1 MPFSRSA
8 QSDRRRR
15 VMREAVAADASFASE
30 SVRARRKRTLER
42 QLGEEADLSR
52 DRNDPGYS
60 QAVRRACQQRL
71 VQLIPVRRSRLWM
84 AIGMAW
90 LLWSGLLVAHYFIHI
105 RSTLPIADWPVS
117 YLLHLRSPH
126 GIAHWLGS
134 QLWMLTGLA
143 AFMVFQLRK
152 HKLDDYRAKY
162 RLWAVLAL
170 AAWFSSLD
178 VSSSALYLLGRTLDP
193 WTTREI
199 GYSGWTLVLA
209 SFAAVIG
216 VLGLRLCSELK
227 VAPLGLIF
235 WLTGLIA
242 WASSALLGTG
252 LVKSPWESA
261 MTDLIVGGT
270 WLGGI
275 LAVFLAAGIYLRHI
289 YMEAQ
294 RRFIM
299 RQRLVQSPSRW
310 SLPLWKRQEDFEA
323 AEGLE
328 GVATVGS
335 RTTSEARRGHEED
348 DEDLDEDED
357 AAVDGETVRVRR
369 RFRLPAWPVSWRRKK
384 SPVEAAA
391 TESER
396 DTPSKPQPSKA
407 KAEFDK
413 PRSET
418 PAAKKSATTQSWWRL
433 PRWRSD
439 PKLGEDYSDIAA
451 EKRVRD
457 QGFDQPM
464 PKKAGWFAKKF
475 SKPSPQSEAGDS
487 SKSSASRSAADRS
500 TSTAEATTKRRWFQ
514 RKAAASARTEGTQPA
529 ERRKFRWIFRRGK
542 QAVAVATPKTV
553 NPKKPKFSL
562 KFSQWFSF
570 LEGLK
575 LKPPSK
581 TPAASPAPSAFPSSS
596 AAQRHEAMPVSSA
609 SADDGLSY
617 DEDEDNASGSYR
629 GLSKAE
635 RKRLKRQQQENR
647 RAA

>member
-1 MPFSRSA
+1 
-8 QSDRRRR
+8 
-15 VMREAVAADASFASE
+15 MREAVAADASFASE

-42 QLGEEADLSR
+42 QLGEEGDPSH

-90 LLWSGLLVAHYFIHI
+90 LLWSGLLAAHYLVHI
-105 RSTLPIADWPVS
+105 RSTLPIAHWPVS

-126 GIAHWLGS
+126 GIAQWLGS

-170 AAWFSSLD
+170 AALFSSLD

-209 SFAAVIG
+209 SFAAVLG

-235 WLTGLIA
+235 WLTGLMA

-252 LVKSPWESA
+252 LVKSPWEPA
-261 MTDLIVGGT
+261 MTDLMVGGT

-289 YMEAQ
+289 YIEAQ

-299 RQRLVQSPSRW
+299 RQRLIQAPARW
-310 SLPLWKRQEDFEA
+310 SLPRWKRREVSEA
-323 AEGLE
+323 AEELE
-328 GVATVGS
+328 EVEAGAS
-335 RTTSEARRGHEED
+335 RKTSQPRNGYED
-348 DEDLDEDED
+348 DDEALDEDEN
-357 AAVDGETVRVRR
+357 AAVDGEAVRARR

-384 SPVEAAA
+384 RSIETEAAD
-391 TESER
+391 SER
-396 DTPSKPQPSKA
+396 DAPSQRQPSKA
-407 KAEFDK
+407 KVDKDK
-413 PRSET
+413 PGTET
-418 PAAKKSATTQSWWRL
+418 PAAKKSATTQGWLRL

-439 PKLGEDYSDIAA
+439 PKLGEDYSDVAA
-451 EKRVRD
+451 EERVRD

-464 PKKAGWFAKKF
+464 PKKAGWFTKKS
-475 SKPSPQSEAGDS
+475 SKAGPQPEASAS
-487 SKSSASRSAADRS
+487 SKSSSSRPAADRS
-500 TSTAEATTKRRWFQ
+500 ASSADATTKRRWFQ
-514 RKAAASARTEGTQPA
+514 RKAAAGKQTEGTQPA
-529 ERRKFRWIFRRGK
+529 EKRKFRWLFRRGQ
-542 QAVAVATPKTV
+542 QAAAAVVASNTAK
-553 NPKKPKFSL
+553 PKKPKFTL

-581 TPAASPAPSAFPSSS
+581 TPAASPAPPAFPSSS
-596 AAQRHEAMPVSSA
+596 AAQRHEPMPASA
-609 SADDGLSY
+609 SSADDGFSY
-617 DEDEDNASGSYR
+617 EEDEDNPSGSYR